1 MNTNMKKYIYLFVS
15 LLFLGNLVSCNKWL
29 DVNTDPD
36 KPNNESALISNRLV
50 WMEKFY
56 MYSAGTANMRTSC
69 MAGVLYST
77 NGNNNKLA
85 VTWNPA
91 GGSVTAPY
99 QTWFTMSGTN
109 YHDLYN
115 SAKKEEATYYQG
127 AANVLYVLGF
137 MQMLDLFGEMPFTEA
152 LSSNPSPAYDDGK
165 TIYLGCLEKLE
176 EAIELF
182 NTPQGSNA
190 TPLAA
195 GDIFNGGDVN
205 KWLKLCYGLKARYL
219 LKVSKKADMFK
230 PDEILDALAKAP
242 TSNSENTQVLCYNAA
257 GDVTDWL
264 YGDPI
269 MTNSNWAYAAYGS
282 NQRISKFY
290 KDLLVNMRGAG
301 VEDPRMTKIV
311 PAAMCDIK
319 LGADNKVAS
328 YRWLR
333 SEGVDMYED
342 ADGRLAAGGAAS
354 IQNSAYCSADQDLT
368 YTIDDDAAR
377 EKFIADNGA
386 RVTKVDGKKVTIHY
400 AAGSAY
406 IKSATNYRFAGD
418 TIYVNIR
425 NNSTSTGNA
434 DPMDM
439 YWYFQDA
446 KAMAAG
452 AIGSTGSFQ
461 VRPNSDFEVLT
472 YHEMCFIKAEVL
484 LRKGDAS
491 GALAAYKAGIKAHI
505 DMMQAKL
512 KDWKAAGYNNPDMW
526 PMDEAMISSY
536 LSSAAVVQSAGD
548 LKMSDIMLQ
557 KYVAMGCSMENY
569 NDMRRFN
576 YSVGNVGNFGVVYPG
591 YHRSPLFAGNAALT
605 GSSPSDPRY
614 WIRRWCLPTTLEL
627 QYNAVNVEAINKH
640 AYDPDIWCMPVWW
653 DCATDDEYFAYLK

>member
-1 MNTNMKKYIYLFVS
+1 MNTNMKKYIYLIVS

-56 MYSAGTANMRTSC
+56 MYSAGTANMRTAC
-69 MAGVLYST
+69 MAGVYYSN
-77 NGNNNKLA
+77 NGNNNRLCT
-85 VTWNPA
+85 TWNPA
-91 GGSVTAPY
+91 GGSVTASY

-115 SAKKEEATYYQG
+115 TADKEEATYYKG

-137 MQMLDLFGEMPFTEA
+137 MQMLDLYGEMPFTDA
-152 LSSNPSPAYDDGK
+152 LSANPSPKYDDGK
-165 TIYLGCLEKLE
+165 AIYNGCLEKLD

-182 NTPQGSNA
+182 NTPQGANA
-190 TPLAA
+190 TAFAA
-195 GDIFNGGDVN
+195 GDIWNGGDVN

-219 LKVSKKADMFK
+219 LKVSKKADLF
-230 PDEILDALAKAP
+230 DADAILEALSKAP
-242 TSNSENTQVLCYNAA
+242 ASNSDNTQVLCYNAA

-282 NQRISKFY
+282 TQRISKFY

-319 LGADNKVAS
+319 LGGDGKVSS
-328 YRWLR
+328 YKWLR
-333 SEGVDMYED
+333 SEGVDMYDD
-342 ADGRLAAGGAAS
+342 ADGRLAAAGAAS
-354 IQNSAYCSADQDLT
+354 IQAATYSATAKELT
-368 YTIDDDAAR
+368 YTISDDAAR
-377 EKFIADNGA
+377 AKFIADNGS
-386 RVTKVDGKKVTIHY
+386 RVAAVDGNNVTIKY
-400 AAGSAY
+400 PAGSAFVN
-406 IKSATNYRFAGD
+406 SAANYRYAGD
-418 TIYVNIR
+418 TVYVNIR

-439 YWYFQDA
+439 YWYFQVNDA
-446 KAMAAG
+446 KTAG

-461 VRPNSDFEVLT
+461 VRPNSDFEVVT

-484 LRKGDAS
+484 LRKGDDN
-491 GALAAYKAGIKAHI
+491 GALTAYKAGIKAHM

-512 KDWKAAGYNNPDMW
+512 QDWKAAGYDNPDMW
-526 PMDEAMISSY
+526 PMDDAAITAYMN
-536 LSSAAVVQSAGD
+536 SAAVAQTAGE
-548 LKMSDIMLQ
+548 LTMADIMLQ
-557 KYVAMGCSMENY
+557 KYVAMGCSMENF

-576 YSVGNVGNFGVVYPG
+576 FSVGNVGSFGVVYPG
-591 YHRSPLFAGNAALT
+591 YHRSPLFAGNAAIT
-605 GSSPSDPRY
+605 GSSPTDPRY
-614 WIRRWCLPTTLEL
+614 WLRRWCLPTTLEL
-627 QYNAVNVEAINKH
+627 QYNAVNVEAMNPH

-653 DCATDDEYFAYLK
+653 DCATDDEYYGYLK